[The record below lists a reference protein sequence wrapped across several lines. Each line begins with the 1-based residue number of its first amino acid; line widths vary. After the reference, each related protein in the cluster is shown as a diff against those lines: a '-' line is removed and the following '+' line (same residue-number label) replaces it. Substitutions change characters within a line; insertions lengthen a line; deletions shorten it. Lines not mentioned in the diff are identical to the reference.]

1 MTGLPYNRSVPQV
14 RPVIYR
20 VLSKEQ
26 NILQLQFGK
35 LLLIAAKNQPGLTYG
50 TDRVAVYNRSVPK
63 VRPVI
68 HRALT
73 KKQIS
78 FQLQFGKLLATAAIS
93 QPGLTGGTDRGSRL

>member
-1 MTGLPYNRSVPQV
+1 
-14 RPVIYR
+14 

-50 TDRVAVYNRSVPK
+50 TDRVAVYNRSVPQ

-68 HRALT
+68 YRVLS
-73 KKQIS
+73 KEQNIL
-78 FQLQFGKLLATAAIS
+78 QLQFGKLLLTAAKN
-93 QPGLTGGTDRGSRL
+93 QPGLTYGTDRGGRL